1 MARLLASKF
10 QSREFIMY
18 PKVRKYDSGCEKRK
32 KKRRL
37 ELSAQKQRGALDRFV
52 VKDGPIATENQ
63 TLEADADGT
72 PGPPDSNMNNMEAHT
87 SETDSVP
94 VNPNSTDNDDKI
106 CSEANSLA
114 KNELGDF
121 EFLVGIIIWY
131 EILYA
136 QLQEKDMLIDVAIE
150 KVKGL
155 ILFFSKY
162 RESDDPSSVSNI
174 KRKRQFDETP
184 DDPSIVAQS
193 AEESIRVNY
202 FLPVVDQ
209 AIASL
214 TRRGLEIS
222 GTALLP
228 CSVGVRNLFH
238 GMPPRTKGRK
248 GIWPARPEVSLDDLP
263 DEVLQHVLSFVPAA
277 EAVQTCVLARR
288 WRHLWRSAT
297 GLRIEC
303 SELDPS
309 FDDIREFVDHL
320 LLLRGGSPLDT
331 CELALN
337 NYDTSRVNLWTRHI
351 LLCKV
356 RALSLDL
363 IICQDFA
370 QIHELT
376 LVSEHLK
383 TLQLTNIE
391 FNNEFLDFSCC
402 PALEVL
408 EIKDCDFS
416 GTDRIS
422 SQSLKCLSIGNG
434 CFFSTKYRF
443 RIYAP
448 NLHSLRLDVGRHR
461 TPALERMPSLVEAF
475 VVVEAFVNI
484 FDCNKSIDSCD
495 NAYSRDC
502 SNEDCFP
509 CYGIDGDTNNCVLL
523 QGLSEAQNLS
533 LISDIKMFIFRRDL
547 KQRPIF
553 GNLKTLLLNEYWCV
567 PADFSALAYML
578 EHSPILEKLT
588 LQLFCKGPKS
598 KVEMKGVPDPTGKS
612 AAIVDVRNLLD
623 VMPPRTRG
631 GKGKGAACTEVSRD
645 SLDALPDEVLQ
656 HVLSFLPAPEAVR
669 TCVLAR
675 RWRHLW
681 RSATGLRIVCDEDGG
696 SLFVDDVREFV
707 DNLLL
712 LRGGSPLDRCELT
725 LYNFSGY
732 SSSRVNLWIRHI
744 LLCKVRALSLDL
756 ISCYDLA
763 HIYELTL
770 VSERL
775 KTLKLTNLRFSN
787 EFLDFSCCPVLEGLE
802 IEECDFSVAERI
814 SSQSLKCL
822 SISNECYFSQQYR
835 FRVCAPN
842 LHSLRLDV
850 GQHRTPALERMPSL
864 VEAFVD
870 IVDCDVDS
878 CGNAYSGDCDN
889 GDCSACHGIDG
900 DTHNCVLLQALSEA
914 RNLSLISD
922 IEVFIFRRDLNWCP
936 IFVNLKTLLLNEY
949 WCVPADF
956 SALAYMLEHSPILE
970 NLTLQLFCE
979 EPKVQMKGTP
989 DPTRRSAAM
998 SEHLN
1003 IVEVKCEVVDDNLE
1017 PPYAASSASSSP
1029 PPFEPPPSSVDVRN
1043 LLDGMPPRTRGGKGK
1058 GAARPEVSRD
1068 SLDVLPDEVLQHV
1081 LSFLPA
1087 PEAVRT
1093 RDLKRCP
1100 TFGNLKTL
1108 LLNEYWCVPADFSAL
1123 AYMLEHSL
1131 ILEKLTLQL
1140 FCEPLPNSLLP
1151 HSPGRRTT
1159 STFQFPFPDAAAHG
1173 SSLKFLPI
1181 LLHPAHTLPPRAGS
1195 RTRDGELVERA
1206 SSSPPTPRHGRRRRC
1221 HRLNRHRSGSSVD
1234 VRNLFDGMPPRTRG
1248 GKGKG
1253 PARPE
1258 VSRDS
1263 LDALPDD
1270 VLQHV
1275 LSFLPAPEA
1284 VRTCVLAGRWRYLWR
1299 SATGLRIV
1307 CSDVE
1312 GLSYVDDVREF
1323 VDHLLLLRGCSP
1335 LDTCELTLCISNAFD
1350 TSRMNLWI
1358 RHILLC
1364 KVRALSLNVVIC
1376 GSLVEINELALV
1388 SEHLKTLQLSNLQFN
1403 DEFLDFSCC
1412 PALEVLEIDECD
1424 FSAADRISSQSLKCL
1439 SISNE
1444 CYFNDECRFRICAP
1458 NLHSL
1463 RLDIGE
1469 HRTPVL
1475 ERMPSLVEAFVKIVD
1490 HEDFDSCDNADS
1502 GDCDDE
1508 YCFACHG
1515 IDGDTNNCVLLQG
1528 LSEARNL
1535 SLISDIKVF
1544 IFRRDLKWCPIFGN
1558 LKTLLLNE
1566 YWCVPADFSA
1576 LAYMLEHSPI
1586 LEKLT
1591 LQLFCKEP
1599 KSKVQMKGIPD
1610 PTGRSAAMSEH
1621 LEIVEVNCE
1630 VVDDN
1635 VLDVLKF
1642 LSKLGID
1649 TYRFLF

>member
-1 MARLLASKF
+1 VLLHRAVSTAASILLNGLARALRRVLGSSLPPASF
-10 QSREFIMY
+10 
-18 PKVRKYDSGCEKRK
+18 
-32 KKRRL
+32 
-37 ELSAQKQRGALDRFV
+37 
-52 VKDGPIATENQ
+52 
-63 TLEADADGT
+63 
-72 PGPPDSNMNNMEAHT
+72 
-87 SETDSVP
+87 
-94 VNPNSTDNDDKI
+94 
-106 CSEANSLA
+106 
-114 KNELGDF
+114 
-121 EFLVGIIIWY
+121 
-131 EILYA
+131 
-136 QLQEKDMLIDVAIE
+136 
-150 KVKGL
+150 
-155 ILFFSKY
+155 
-162 RESDDPSSVSNI
+162 
-174 KRKRQFDETP
+174 
-184 DDPSIVAQS
+184 
-193 AEESIRVNY
+193 
-202 FLPVVDQ
+202 
-209 AIASL
+209 
-214 TRRGLEIS
+214 
-222 GTALLP
+222 
-228 CSVGVRNLFH
+228 GVCNLFH
-238 GMPPRTKGRK
+238 GMPPRTKARK
-248 GIWPARPEVSLDDLP
+248 GKGPARPEVSLDDLP

-303 SELDPS
+303 SESDPS

-337 NYDTSRVNLWTRHI
+337 NYDTSRVNLWIRHI

-461 TPALERMPSLVEAF
+461 TPALEQMPSLVEAF

-484 FDCNKSIDSCD
+484 FDCNKIIDSCD
-495 NAYSRDC
+495 NAYSGDC
-502 SNEDCFP
+502 SNEDCFA

-612 AAIVDVRNLLD
+612 AAMSEQLKIVEVKCEVVDDRVLDVLKFLDKLGIYTYRTTTTFQFPFPDAAAHGSSLKFLPVLLHPAHILPPRSGSLARDSELVERASSSPPTPRHRRPRRCHRLSHRRSVSSVDVRNLLD

-675 RWRHLW
+675 RWRQLW

-696 SLFVDDVREFV
+696 SLSVDDVREFV

-770 VSERL
+770 VSEHL

-979 EPKVQMKGTP
+979 NHVP
-989 DPTRRSAAM
+989 
-998 SEHLN
+998 
-1003 IVEVKCEVVDDNLE
+1003 
-1017 PPYAASSASSSP
+1017 
-1029 PPFEPPPSSVDVRN
+1029 
-1043 LLDGMPPRTRGGKGK
+1043 
-1058 GAARPEVSRD
+1058 VS
-1068 SLDVLPDEVLQHV
+1068 
-1081 LSFLPA
+1081 
-1087 PEAVRT
+1087 
-1093 RDLKRCP
+1093 
-1100 TFGNLKTL
+1100 
-1108 LLNEYWCVPADFSAL
+1108 
-1123 AYMLEHSL
+1123 
-1131 ILEKLTLQL
+1131 I
-1140 FCEPLPNSLLP
+1140 PLP
-1151 HSPGRRTT
+1151 
-1159 STFQFPFPDAAAHG
+1159 
-1173 SSLKFLPI
+1173 
-1181 LLHPAHTLPPRAGS
+1181 
-1195 RTRDGELVERA
+1195 
-1206 SSSPPTPRHGRRRRC
+1206 
-1221 HRLNRHRSGSSVD
+1221 
-1234 VRNLFDGMPPRTRG
+1234 
-1248 GKGKG
+1248 
-1253 PARPE
+1253 
-1258 VSRDS
+1258 
-1263 LDALPDD
+1263 
-1270 VLQHV
+1270 
-1275 LSFLPAPEA
+1275 
-1284 VRTCVLAGRWRYLWR
+1284 
-1299 SATGLRIV
+1299 
-1307 CSDVE
+1307 
-1312 GLSYVDDVREF
+1312 
-1323 VDHLLLLRGCSP
+1323 
-1335 LDTCELTLCISNAFD
+1335 
-1350 TSRMNLWI
+1350 
-1358 RHILLC
+1358 
-1364 KVRALSLNVVIC
+1364 
-1376 GSLVEINELALV
+1376 
-1388 SEHLKTLQLSNLQFN
+1388 
-1403 DEFLDFSCC
+1403 
-1412 PALEVLEIDECD
+1412 
-1424 FSAADRISSQSLKCL
+1424 
-1439 SISNE
+1439 
-1444 CYFNDECRFRICAP
+1444 
-1458 NLHSL
+1458 
-1463 RLDIGE
+1463 
-1469 HRTPVL
+1469 
-1475 ERMPSLVEAFVKIVD
+1475 
-1490 HEDFDSCDNADS
+1490 
-1502 GDCDDE
+1502 
-1508 YCFACHG
+1508 
-1515 IDGDTNNCVLLQG
+1515 
-1528 LSEARNL
+1528 
-1535 SLISDIKVF
+1535 
-1544 IFRRDLKWCPIFGN
+1544 
-1558 LKTLLLNE
+1558 
-1566 YWCVPADFSA
+1566 
-1576 LAYMLEHSPI
+1576 
-1586 LEKLT
+1586 
-1591 LQLFCKEP
+1591 
-1599 KSKVQMKGIPD
+1599 
-1610 PTGRSAAMSEH
+1610 
-1621 LEIVEVNCE
+1621 
-1630 VVDDN
+1630 
-1635 VLDVLKF
+1635 
-1642 LSKLGID
+1642 
-1649 TYRFLF
+1649 